1 MNASQSHTRSHT
13 DPQALEARLAL
24 RLVGH
29 LNAQAD
35 RLPSD
40 VRERLRF
47 AREQA
52 LVRAR
57 EARGAAVT
65 GPVGVSRS
73 GTLLLG
79 SLVPW
84 LQRAASVLPLLL
96 LLGGLLV
103 IQQWAS
109 RERVLA
115 AAEIDSQLLADT
127 LPPTAYGDPGFAE
140 FLRSPPQP

>member
-1 MNASQSHTRSHT
+1 MNASHSRSHT
-13 DPQALEARLAL
+13 DPHALEARLAL
-24 RLVGH
+24 RLVGQ

-57 EARGAAVT
+57 EARAAVS
-65 GPVGVSRS
+65 GPVGVSGS
-73 GTLLLG
+73 GTLVLG
-79 SLVPW
+79 SFVPW

-103 IQQWAS
+103 IQQWSS

-115 AAEIDSQLLADT
+115 AAEIDSLLLADA

>member
-1 MNASQSHTRSHT
+1 MTAPHRNT
-13 DPQALEARLAL
+13 DIHAMEARLAL

-29 LNAQAD
+29 LSARAD
-35 RLPSD
+35 RLPRD
-40 VRERLRF
+40 TQERLRF

-52 LVRAR
+52 LTRAR
-57 EARGAAVT
+57 QARAAAVPR
-65 GPVGVSRS
+65 PVGVSHS
-73 GTLLLG
+73 GALLLG
-79 SLVPW
+79 SFMPW

-103 IQQWAS
+103 IQQWSS

-115 AAEIDSQLLADT
+115 AAEIDSLLLADA
-127 LPPTAYGDPGFAE
+127 LPPSAYGDPGFAE